1 MSVKTRRWPNI
12 EEGGKTNAP
21 PGGERRCVNLLF
33 RVEGRYDAFFSFAL
47 ASVAGYPAFLRAAK
61 TASILTFFSSIV
73 ILATFGM
80 ATSLTVTPSTAESAD
95 RTFFTQP
102 TPHRIFVT
110 SRSMTL
116 ALASSAVMA
125 DPASAAGAAIT
136 PRGRE
141 SIAAA
146 TRIVVFI
153 VFCLFLGGVFLP
165 YARWRAEQGLYSL
178 KIVLPE
184 ESSHREGRAPCSGGE
199 GRIAGGW

>member
-1 MSVKTRRWPNI
+1 
-12 EEGGKTNAP
+12 
-21 PGGERRCVNLLF
+21 VNLLF
-33 RVEGRYDAFFSFAL
+33 RIEGRSQTFFFLAL

-61 TASILTFFSSIV
+61 TASILTFSSSIV
-73 ILATFGM
+73 ILATLGM
-80 ATSLTVTPSTAESAD
+80 ATVLTVTPSTAESAD

-102 TPHRIFVT
+102 IPHRIFLTLRLMT
-110 SRSMTL
+110 S

-153 VFCLFLGGVFLP
+153 VYFLVLRGTFLP
-165 YARWRAEQGLYSL
+165 HAHWRTGRGLYSL

-184 ESSHREGRAPCSGGE
+184 EFFHREAGVIISRGE